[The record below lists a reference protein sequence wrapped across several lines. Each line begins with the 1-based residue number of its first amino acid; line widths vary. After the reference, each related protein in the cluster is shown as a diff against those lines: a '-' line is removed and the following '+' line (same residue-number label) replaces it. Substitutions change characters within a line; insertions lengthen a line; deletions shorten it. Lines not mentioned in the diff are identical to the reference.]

1 MAANATYNDDAWP
14 MVVVTMPSVSM
25 TGPELSAHL
34 ARISGYYERGR
45 FGLVVDSRAQN
56 KLPSED
62 RRRIAKRMDEDE
74 ARHPDRLACIGVVM
88 SSPFQRGVFT
98 TISWLTNAPFARET
112 FRSVDLAKAWV
123 RERLAPIK

>member
-1 MAANATYNDDAWP
+1 
-14 MVVVTMPSVSM
+14 MPPVSM
-25 TGPELSAHL
+25 TAAELSTHL
-34 ARISGYYERGR
+34 ARISSSYERGR
-45 FGLVVDSRAQN
+45 FGLVVDVRNQKDLA
-56 KLPSED
+56 SED

-112 FRSVDLAKAWV
+112 FGSVDLAKAWV
-123 RERLAPIK
+123 CERLSRAH